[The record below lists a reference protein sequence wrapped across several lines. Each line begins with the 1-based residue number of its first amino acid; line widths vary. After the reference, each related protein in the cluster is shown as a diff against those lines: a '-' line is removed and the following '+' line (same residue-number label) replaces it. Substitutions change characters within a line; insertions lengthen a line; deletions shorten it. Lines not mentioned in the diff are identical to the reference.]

1 MAMLTILTS
10 AAPEIVI
17 DISQFLCA
25 RGPEAEEASTS
36 ETVWSLLS
44 IADCYV

>member
-1 MAMLTILTS
+1 MLTILTL
-10 AAPEIVI
+10 AAPAIVI
-17 DISQFLCA
+17 DISQLLCA
-25 RGPEAEEASTS
+25 RDPGAEEASTS